1 MQLDTLKTYCDIVRL
16 NSFSRG
22 AHENQ
27 LTQSAASQMVHHLE
41 EHLGAVLIDRSHRP
55 WKLTNEG
62 KLFYEGCRDVL
73 ERYYNLENQVK
84 NLYEEVN
91 SVVRIACIYS
101 VGLRH
106 MSQYVESFS
115 RAYPRVRIH
124 IEYLHPDR
132 VYEGVLNENMDL
144 GIVSFP
150 QSRRELSVIPWRSET
165 MILACAPEHRF
176 AQLTQISPAQI
187 SGERFVG
194 FDKNLVIRKEIDRF
208 LKKHQVEVEVV
219 LEFDNI
225 EAIKRAVEIASG
237 ISILPRP
244 TLDREIGTRALVAVP
259 LTTKEFV
266 RPLGIIH
273 RRGRKFNSNIT
284 RFIELLK
291 QEEKM
296 EGAQASKY
304 RAHSL

>member
-1 MQLDTLKTYCDIVRL
+1 
-16 NSFSRG
+16 
-22 AHENQ
+22 
-27 LTQSAASQMVHHLE
+27 
-41 EHLGAVLIDRSHRP
+41 
-55 WKLTNEG
+55 
-62 KLFYEGCRDVL
+62 
-73 ERYYNLENQVK
+73 
-84 NLYEEVN
+84 
-91 SVVRIACIYS
+91 
-101 VGLRH
+101 
-106 MSQYVESFS
+106 
-115 RAYPRVRIH
+115 
-124 IEYLHPDR
+124 
-132 VYEGVLNENMDL
+132 
-144 GIVSFP
+144 
-150 QSRRELSVIPWRSET
+150 

-176 AQLTQISPAQI
+176 AQLTQISPTQI

-284 RFIELLK
+284 RFIDLLR
-291 QEEKM
+291 QEDKAE
-296 EGAQASKY
+296 EAQEVKHGT
-304 RAHSL
+304 HSL